1 MTPDLS
7 FDGIDVYTAAIA
19 DGPATRREREQAAIL
34 AIVRAVFGPQAKLC
48 HRENGAPYIAG
59 ADATVSVSHS
69 RRTAVLA
76 VDTSGRSIGID
87 IEEARGQLLRVAAR
101 VFSEAEIAVF
111 GTGTAGLATAWT
123 LKEAA
128 YKCTGTAGL
137 DFRTDIVLTPH
148 ARQLSAAGRTLEIA
162 YSGPFGDQY
171 MALVYEK

>member
-19 DGPATRREREQAAIL
+19 DGPATRREREQAAVL
-34 AIVRAVFGPQAKLC
+34 AIVRTVFGPQAKLC

-76 VDTSGRSIGID
+76 VDPSGRSIGVD
-87 IEEARGQLLRVAAR
+87 IEDARSQLMRVAPR
-101 VFSEAEIAVF
+101 VFSDSEMSF
-111 GTGTAGLATAWT
+111 YGSSLGGLAVAWT

-128 YKCTGTAGL
+128 YKCAGKPGT
-137 DFRTDIVLTPH
+137 DFRADIVLDPH
-148 ARQLSAAGRTLEIA
+148 SRRFTACGRTLEIA
-162 YSGPFGDQY
+162 SSGPFADQY
-171 MALVYEK
+171 LTLVYEK